1 MNATLP
7 QVTLEAGALPGLSVI
22 HWDDESMV
30 LSVSLLSEAP
40 PVASM
45 ADQIDLNLGI
55 RAPYGRVVIGDLDVL
70 VDSEGR
76 IVSMEIRT
84 NPAAWSDEAIPA
96 SSDSFPTVS
105 MRFPDDFDD
114 NQIARYDVPVRLS
127 QDRSRRVVRLRL
139 GEGASSQWARLA
151 SDVIIGVTAQAYL
164 SEVRLLNFAVSSV

>member
-1 MNATLP
+1 MNVTLP
-7 QVTLEAGALPGLSVI
+7 QVTLEAAAPSSLSVI

-40 PVASM
+40 PVPSM
-45 ADQIDLNLGI
+45 ADLIDIDLGI
-55 RAPYGRVVIGDLDVL
+55 RSPYGRVVIGDLDVL

-84 NPAAWSDEAIPA
+84 NPAAWSDETIAA

-105 MRFPDDFDD
+105 MRFPVAFDE
-114 NQIARYDVPVRLS
+114 NQIARYDVPVGFS
-127 QDRSRRVVRLRL
+127 QDRSRRIVRLRL
-139 GEGASSQWARLA
+139 GEGTSSQWARLA
-151 SDVIIGVTAQAYL
+151 SDVIVGVTTQGYL